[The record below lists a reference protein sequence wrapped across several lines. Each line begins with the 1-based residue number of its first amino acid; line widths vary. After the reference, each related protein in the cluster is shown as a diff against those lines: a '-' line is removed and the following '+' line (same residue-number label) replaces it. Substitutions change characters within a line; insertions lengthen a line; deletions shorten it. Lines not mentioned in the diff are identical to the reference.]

1 VSAARARPPAPGSGS
16 EPAPGSGSDATAP
29 ARVLIAEDEAIIRMD
44 LREMLKEEGHD
55 VVGEARDGVEAVEL
69 ARQLRPDVVFMDIK
83 MPRMNGLEAAAVIGE
98 ERIAPVVMVTAF
110 SQSEQIEEASRAQ
123 AMAYVVKPFS
133 RSDIIPAMRIAM
145 SRYAEARLL
154 EDEVSDLTE
163 RLETRKAVDRAK
175 GILMAKGL
183 SEPEAFQRLQRLAM
197 DKRKTLRDIAEALV
211 LADEALD

>member
-1 VSAARARPPAPGSGS
+1 VKDAGMREPTSGSG
-16 EPAPGSGSDATAP
+16 AQDAVP
-29 ARVLIAEDEAIIRMD
+29 VRVLIAEDEAIIRMD
-44 LREMLKEEGHD
+44 LREMLQEDGHD

-69 ARQLRPDVVFMDIK
+69 ARRLRPDVVFMDIM

-110 SQSEQIEEASRAQ
+110 SQSEQIEEAVRAQ

-133 RSDIIPAMRIAM
+133 RSDILPAMHIAM

-183 SEPEAFQRLQRLAM
+183 GEPEAFQRLQRLAM
-197 DKRKTLRDIAEALV
+197 DRRKTLREIAEALI
-211 LADEALD
+211 LAEEALE

>member
-1 VSAARARPPAPGSGS
+1 VSDAGTH
-16 EPAPGSGSDATAP
+16 EPAPGVGAQDAAP
-29 ARVLIAEDEAIIRMD
+29 VRVVIAEDEAIIRMD
-44 LREMLKEEGHD
+44 LREMLQEEGHD
-55 VVGEARDGVEAVEL
+55 VVGEARDGIEAVEL
-69 ARQLRPDVVFMDIK
+69 ARRLRPDVVFMDIK

-98 ERIAPVVMVTAF
+98 ERLAPVVMVTAF
-110 SQSEQIEEASRAQ
+110 SQAEQIEEASRAQ

-133 RSDIIPAMRIAM
+133 RSDIIPAMHIAM

-197 DKRKTLRDIAEALV
+197 DKRKTLRDIAEALI
-211 LADEALD
+211 LAEEALD